1 MITLTNLKIQYDR
14 LLLQD
19 TNLTFYPG
27 QVSLISGKSGIGKTS
42 LLYRIGLASN
52 RFDYEMA
59 IDDIKIHTLNEKKI
73 NDIRRYRI
81 GFVLQEKD
89 LLEHLDVFG
98 NLSYYA
104 LMVGKS
110 LKQQE
115 AKELLHQVSL
125 YVPFTQDIMTLSL
138 GERQRLAI
146 ACSLVKNPDI
156 ILMDEPT
163 ASLDQHNEE
172 LILQILKDLAH
183 KQNKYVIIASHSQR
197 AMDIADWIY
206 TFHNCHIEITKQGEL
221 NEFKT
226 PNKQPQEVSFVK
238 PYMKQYLHKYRYL
251 QIMMI
256 CIIALT
262 FLISYFLYTFF
273 QQNINKEKE
282 LLYQQFDKQ
291 LYIVDRKEN
300 IYIDEGIHPFKLEDT
315 SAKPYIK
322 AVLNDYPEI
331 EVIPYFDSNN
341 FSDKVSVSFYTTAT
355 HGVYVSKEAEELLGN
370 QVSIYKDGFTF
381 FINLYEFSSEGI
393 QNHILSQQLPVNGI
407 LKKGVKNHYTK
418 PGHAYIYIY
427 EPILTNFYSSV
438 AHSDQYA
445 GYTCLYE
452 NIEELKQ
459 AKIDFENKGYFVNDK
474 FIELESVEAIIQHT
488 NDIQNK
494 SLAVLY
500 IISFILMNAIC
511 IYLFYQRRKEMA
523 LLKLNGI
530 RSKELHNIFM
540 KEYSLEAFIAILI
553 GYLIS
558 IGIFLLFHI
567 FHIKMIFINTLFI
580 LLALLFISII
590 YILLIHHLT
599 VENELRG

>member
-1 MITLTNLKIQYDR
+1 M
-14 LLLQD
+14 
-19 TNLTFYPG
+19 
-27 QVSLISGKSGIGKTS
+27 
-42 LLYRIGLASN
+42 
-52 RFDYEMA
+52 
-59 IDDIKIHTLNEKKI
+59 
-73 NDIRRYRI
+73 
-81 GFVLQEKD
+81 
-89 LLEHLDVFG
+89 
-98 NLSYYA
+98 
-104 LMVGKS
+104 
-110 LKQQE
+110 
-115 AKELLHQVSL
+115 
-125 YVPFTQDIMTLSL
+125 
-138 GERQRLAI
+138 
-146 ACSLVKNPDI
+146 
-156 ILMDEPT
+156 
-163 ASLDQHNEE
+163 
-172 LILQILKDLAH
+172 
-183 KQNKYVIIASHSQR
+183 
-197 AMDIADWIY
+197 
-206 TFHNCHIEITKQGEL
+206 
-221 NEFKT
+221 
-226 PNKQPQEVSFVK
+226 
-238 PYMKQYLHKYRYL
+238 
-251 QIMMI
+251 
-256 CIIALT
+256 
-262 FLISYFLYTFF
+262 
-273 QQNINKEKE
+273 
-282 LLYQQFDKQ
+282 
-291 LYIVDRKEN
+291 
-300 IYIDEGIHPFKLEDT
+300 
-315 SAKPYIK
+315 
-322 AVLNDYPEI
+322 
-331 EVIPYFDSNN
+331 
-341 FSDKVSVSFYTTAT
+341 
-355 HGVYVSKEAEELLGN
+355 
-370 QVSIYKDGFTF
+370 
-381 FINLYEFSSEGI
+381 YEFSSEGI